1 MNEKTVTMRKERLR
15 LLIIARFLIW
25 QLALITACSN
35 TVQANAQNVLDKK
48 VNLSMD
54 QVEVKKVLREIQR
67 QTGVSFIYS
76 SDIINLNKKVSCRLV
91 NKKLAELFQQRVI
104 ACRNF
109 IQRY

>member
-1 MNEKTVTMRKERLR
+1 MRKERLR
-15 LLIIARFLIW
+15 LLIVARFLLW
-25 QLALITACSN
+25 QLALIICSN
-35 TVQANAQNVLDKK
+35 TVQANAQNILDKK

-91 NKKLAELFQQRVI
+91 NKK
-104 ACRNF
+104 
-109 IQRY
+109 